1 MMTRT
6 KWLKQIKLLHIIGG
20 NLPFNGANLQGYGLN
35 NFLEKF
41 IAMILA
47 FSYTLKFH
55 KLIKYK
61 NHFLF

>member
-35 NFLEKF
+35 NFLEKL

-47 FSYTLKFH
+47 FSFILNFH

-61 NHFLF
+61 SHLF